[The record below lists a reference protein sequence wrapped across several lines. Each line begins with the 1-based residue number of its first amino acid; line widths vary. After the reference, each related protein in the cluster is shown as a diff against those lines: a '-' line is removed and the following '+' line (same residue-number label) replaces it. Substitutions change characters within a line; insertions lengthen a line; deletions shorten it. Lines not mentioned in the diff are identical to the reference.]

1 MVKLMEFKTVQST
14 SFRTLIE
21 ALKEILTET
30 NIEFNSHGMKIVAM
44 DNTHTVLVH
53 LLLQGKQFE
62 LYSCKS
68 RIVVGVSVINLYKIM
83 RTMTGNDTLCWF
95 IEVENDNEVPN
106 NLSIRIENSEKKII
120 NQYQFNLIDLD
131 QGIMAVP
138 PAEFDCVILISA
150 SYFQKMCKDMLNLS
164 EKVEIQCI
172 GNTLKFICR
181 GDFCTQEL
189 ILGESSGCMQFTK
202 ISNDSIPIVG
212 IYELKHLVM
221 FTKCTNL
228 CSNVYIYIKNDYPII
243 IQYKVADLG
252 AIKLCLAPKIKDN

>member
-30 NIEFNSHGMKIVAM
+30 NIEFNPSGMKIVAM
-44 DNTHTVLVH
+44 DNTHTILVY
-53 LLLQGKQFE
+53 LKLDGKYFE
-62 LYSCKS
+62 FYSCKS
-68 RIVVGVSVINLYKIM
+68 KIVIGVSVINMHKIM

-95 IEVENDNEVPN
+95 IDVENDHDVPN
-106 NLSIRIENSEKKII
+106 NLSVRIENSEKKSI
-120 NQYQFNLIDLD
+120 NQYQFSLIDLD
-131 QGIMAVP
+131 QETITVP
-138 PAEFDCVILISA
+138 PAEFDCVIYISA
-150 SYFQKMCKDMLNLS
+150 SYFQKMCKDMMNLY
-164 EKVEIQCI
+164 ERVEIQCI

-189 ILGESSGCMQFTK
+189 ILGESVGCMQFSKT
-202 ISNDSIPIVG
+202 STDNVPIVG
-212 IYELKHLVM
+212 VYDLKHLVM

-228 CSNVYIYIKNDYPII
+228 CSNVYIYIKNDYPLI

-252 AIKLCLAPKIKDN
+252 TIKLCLAPKVKD